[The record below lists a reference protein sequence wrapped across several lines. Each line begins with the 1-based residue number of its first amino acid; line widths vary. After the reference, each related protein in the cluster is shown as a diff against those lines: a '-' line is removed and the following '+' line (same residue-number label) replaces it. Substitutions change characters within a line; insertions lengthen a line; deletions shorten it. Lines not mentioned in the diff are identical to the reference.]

1 MVFQQIKILF
11 LSIFGLFRRAL
22 CCFSRKRKP
31 SYSEPMNNVVVVQA
45 NYAVPQTSSNI
56 STAPERDWN
65 SWDDSPRSVQ
75 EHIEQYRQ
83 QIAKPPTPQTEV
95 AEPDFFKELTPVI
108 KPQPKYYLADDTQEQ
123 QDFSRLQAAKT
134 DVPIA
139 MNADLEDWEDEDT
152 GDWEEMDNEQTKQL
166 IREKRREMRNMRQK
180 SHKYKQMANNI
191 PANGHNASTVIS

>member
-1 MVFQQIKILF
+1 MVFQQIKVLL
-11 LSIFGLFRRAL
+11 LSVLQLFRRAL

-31 SYSEPMNNVVVVQA
+31 SYSEPMNVVVVQP
-45 NYAVPQTSSNI
+45 NYGVLPVSIAQRPSSM
-56 STAPERDWN
+56 APERDWN

-83 QIAKPPTPQTEV
+83 QIAKPPTPQTETN
-95 AEPDFFKELTPVI
+95 EPDFFKELTPVI
-108 KPQPKYYLADDTQEQ
+108 KPQQKIYLPSDTQSNQ
-123 QDFSRLQAAKT
+123 QDFSRLEAKT

-139 MNADLEDWEDEDT
+139 LNAELEDWVDEDA

-180 SHKYKQMANNI
+180 TPKYPQMANHI
-191 PANGHNASTVIS
+191 PNPNASKVIS

>member
-1 MVFQQIKILF
+1 MVLQQIKVLL
-11 LSIFGLFRRAL
+11 LSIVQLFRRAL

-31 SYSEPMNNVVVVQA
+31 SYSEPMNVVVVSP
-45 NYAVPQTSSNI
+45 VSSSIGHRTSSDV
-56 STAPERDWN
+56 PERDWN

-83 QIAKPPTPQTEV
+83 QIAKPPTPQTE
-95 AEPDFFKELTPVI
+95 ASEPDFFKELTPVI
-108 KPQPKYYLADDTQEQ
+108 KPQQKFYLPNDNQMNQ
-123 QDFSRLQAAKT
+123 QDFSRLEAKT

-139 MNADLEDWEDEDT
+139 LNADLEDWVDEDG

-180 SHKYKQMANNI
+180 TSKNPQMVNHI
-191 PANGHNASTVIS
+191 PNSSASKVIS